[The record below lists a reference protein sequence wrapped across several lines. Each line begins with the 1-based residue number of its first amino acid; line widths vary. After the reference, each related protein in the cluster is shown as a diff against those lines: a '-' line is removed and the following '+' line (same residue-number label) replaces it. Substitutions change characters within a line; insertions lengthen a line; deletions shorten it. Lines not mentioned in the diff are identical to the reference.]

1 MHILMCPMYVSLL
14 RNNTYIT
21 AMYIF
26 TYETPTYSTSL
37 PFPFPTFL
45 AAFLRHSIFL
55 ASFLIWP
62 TKSTLALC
70 VLVSPPPPDP
80 SLYTIWH
87 FYKLQIHTR
96 TPAHTRT
103 HTRIKA
109 QSYIP
114 SWRRPPPR
122 RTCVFNLCALII
134 HNSINAN
141 KLTLSKMLYRFSF
154 LFFPFFF
161 FLCVLANNPVSI

>member
-1 MHILMCPMYVSLL
+1 MYVSLL

-37 PFPFPTFL
+37 PSFL

-70 VLVSPPPPDP
+70 VLVSPL

-96 TPAHTRT
+96 TLARVSKRNHTF
-103 HTRIKA
+103 
-109 QSYIP
+109 
-114 SWRRPPPR
+114 PPG
-122 RTCVFNLCALII
+122 VGLLLVALAFSICAL
-134 HNSINAN
+134 
-141 KLTLSKMLYRFSF
+141 
-154 LFFPFFF
+154 
-161 FLCVLANNPVSI
+161 

>member
-1 MHILMCPMYVSLL
+1 MYAYICSTYVSLL

-37 PFPFPTFL
+37 PSFL

-70 VLVSPPPPDP
+70 VLVSPL

-96 TPAHTRT
+96 THARASKRNHTF
-103 HTRIKA
+103 
-109 QSYIP
+109 
-114 SWRRPPPR
+114 PPG
-122 RTCVFNLCALII
+122 VGLLLVALAFSICAL
-134 HNSINAN
+134 
-141 KLTLSKMLYRFSF
+141 
-154 LFFPFFF
+154 
-161 FLCVLANNPVSI
+161 

>member
-1 MHILMCPMYVSLL
+1 MKLQL
-14 RNNTYIT
+14 TQ
-21 AMYIF
+21 
-26 TYETPTYSTSL
+26 L
-37 PFPFPTFL
+37 PFPPPPSFL

-70 VLVSPPPPDP
+70 VLVSPH

-96 TPAHTRT
+96 TLARVSKRNHTF
-103 HTRIKA
+103 
-109 QSYIP
+109 P
-114 SWRRPPPR
+114 SWRRPPPC

-154 LFFPFFF
+154 LFFPFYFF
-161 FLCVLANNPVSI
+161 FCVSRQTTL

>member
-1 MHILMCPMYVSLL
+1 MYAYMCPMYVSLL

-70 VLVSPPPPDP
+70 VLVSPPPPLCIQYGISISYRDTHAHP
-80 SLYTIWH
+80 
-87 FYKLQIHTR
+87 HTL
-96 TPAHTRT
+96 A

-154 LFFPFFF
+154 LFFPLFF

>member
-1 MHILMCPMYVSLL
+1 MKCQLTQLY
-14 RNNTYIT
+14 
-21 AMYIF
+21 
-26 TYETPTYSTSL
+26 SL
-37 PFPFPTFL
+37 PSVL
-45 AAFLRHSIFL
+45 VAFLRHSIFL

-70 VLVSPPPPDP
+70 VLLYCAP
-80 SLYTIWH
+80 SLYTIWY

-96 TPAHTRT
+96 THTHIHA

-114 SWRRPPPR
+114 SWRRPSAC

-154 LFFPFFF
+154 LFFPFS
-161 FLCVLANNPVSI
+161 LCWQTTL